1 MAEYIE
7 RDLALRVIK
16 QKQKELCPFGTYGKK
31 YVDGYEREKFDEWQ
45 EIIDEI
51 ESVPAADVAEV
62 RCGRWEEV
70 DWVEPDGHG
79 FGTVRT
85 PKAGLRCN
93 QCSNVFKKE
102 LLWKRNYCPACS
114 AKMDLED

>member
-1 MAEYIE
+1 MAEYTE
-7 RDLALRVIK
+7 RDKLLYEFREIMPDIGVNELADKLYNVA
-16 QKQKELCPFGTYGKK
+16 L
-31 YVDGYEREKFDEWQ
+31 DL
-45 EIIDEI
+45 
-51 ESVPAADVAEV
+51 PAADVAEV

-102 LLWKRNYCPACS
+102 LLWKRNYCPNCG
-114 AKMDLED
+114 AKMTED

>member
-51 ESVPAADVAEV
+51 ESVPAADTAVVQRGHWEFPIFTDSDDGLDPRV
-62 RCGRWEEV
+62 KCSECGGIEAAFARW
-70 DWVEPDGHG
+70 
-79 FGTVRT
+79 
-85 PKAGLRCN
+85 K
-93 QCSNVFKKE
+93 
-102 LLWKRNYCPACS
+102 YCPNCG
-114 AKMDLED
+114 AKMTED

>member
-51 ESVPAADVAEV
+51 ESVP
-62 RCGRWEEV
+62 RR
-70 DWVEPDGHG
+70 GHG
-79 FGTVRT
+79 R
-85 PKAGLRCN
+85 
-93 QCSNVFKKE
+93 
-102 LLWKRNYCPACS
+102 S
-114 AKMDLED
+114 AARSLGVSDFYG

>member
-1 MAEYIE
+1 MTEYIN
-7 RDLALRVIK
+7 R
-16 QKQKELCPFGTYGKK
+16 KELL
-31 YVDGYEREKFDEWQ
+31 RIEKLLDTDILRASKTASNIYDQ
-45 EIIDEI
+45 MIYDI
-51 ESVPAADVAEV
+51 EHIPAADVAEV

>member
-1 MAEYIE
+1 MAECIN
-7 RDLALRVIK
+7 
-16 QKQKELCPFGTYGKK
+16 
-31 YVDGYEREKFDEWQ
+31 REKILEDIGTDIAAFTLSMVFRH
-45 EIIDEI
+45 IHNA
-51 ESVPAADVAEV
+51 PPADVAEV
-62 RCGRWEEV
+62 ICGRWEEV

>member
-51 ESVPAADVAEV
+51 ESVPAADTAEV
-62 RCGRWEEV
+62 QRSHWEFPIFTDSDDGLDPRVKCSECGGIEAAFARW
-70 DWVEPDGHG
+70 
-79 FGTVRT
+79 
-85 PKAGLRCN
+85 K
-93 QCSNVFKKE
+93 
-102 LLWKRNYCPACS
+102 YCPNCG
-114 AKMDLED
+114 AKMTED